1 MYFSDA
7 VRNNFGVRQIGH
19 IEIRDK
25 FTFSFLLIS
34 VSIWIPIISMFVS
47 IFILI
52 STMIVMSSGDNVCKI
67 S

>member
-19 IEIRDK
+19 IETRDK

>member
-7 VRNNFGVRQIGH
+7 VRDNFGVGQIGH
-19 IEIRDK
+19 IETRDK